1 VVSGYGA
8 ADIHALRAK
17 AASTSNDVQFGTSC
31 LVVGL
36 TAGSAYHVRQMY
48 RIGTVGGGTV
58 FLTNKVISV
67 VPVP

>member
-1 VVSGYGA
+1 
-8 ADIHALRAK
+8 
-17 AASTSNDVQFGTSC
+17 
-31 LVVGL
+31 
-36 TAGSAYHVRQMY
+36 MY